1 MVPFLLSLRVR
12 ILRQADISMTWV
24 LLVVLWGSPVFA
36 GPKDKAPAVATV
48 PELLLEGG
56 RKLTFE
62 RSISDERDVQGKKGF
77 WRKVLNVVAGEPGYH
92 RLIRPYGVV
101 SDSRGRILVSD
112 PGAKGIHVFDFAEHK
127 YKFLTLAEKKDPLLS
142 PQCLT
147 TDKQDNIYV
156 TDSETGKLFVFRQDG
171 KFDRV
176 IGSLKGGEGYFKRP
190 TGIAVDSDAQ
200 RIYVSDTLRNQ
211 IFVMDM
217 QGSVL
222 QRIGKSGSA
231 AGEFNFPTEI
241 RLEGDTLLVVDAMNF
256 RVQGFRR
263 DGTFL
268 YAIGELGDTSGRMF
282 RPKGVGID
290 SEGHIY
296 IVDGYSAVVQVFDLQ
311 GRLLYYFGKKG
322 SGFGDFQLPAGLFID
337 GRDEVFVADMFNR
350 RIQEFR
356 YFAQGSKESGVR
368 Q

>member
-1 MVPFLLSLRVR
+1 MALLSG
-12 ILRQADISMTWV
+12 A
-24 LLVVLWGSPVFA
+24 PVCA
-36 GPKDKAPAVATV
+36 GPKDKTPAVATV
-48 PELLLEGG
+48 PELHLEGG

-77 WRKVLNVVAGEPGYH
+77 WKKVLNAVAGEPGYH
-92 RLIRPYGVV
+92 RLIRPYGVI

-112 PGAKGIHVFDFAEHK
+112 PGAKGIHIFDFAEHK
-127 YKFLTLAEKKDPLLS
+127 YKFLTRAEKREALLS
-142 PQCLT
+142 PQCIT
-147 TDKQDNIYV
+147 VDKQDNIYV

-171 KFDRV
+171 KFERV

-190 TGIAVDSDAQ
+190 TGIAVDSAAQ
-200 RIYVSDTLRNQ
+200 RIYVTDTLRNQ
-211 IFVMDM
+211 VFVMDM

-222 QRIGKSGSA
+222 QRIGKNGNA
-231 AGEFNFPTEI
+231 EGEFNFPTEI

-256 RVQGFRR
+256 RVQAFRR

-268 YAIGELGDTSGRMF
+268 YVIGEQGDTPGRMF

-296 IVDGYSAVVQVFDLQ
+296 VVDGYNSIVQVFDVQ

-322 SGFGDFQLPAGLFID
+322 SGFGDFQLPAGLFVD
-337 GRDEVFVADMFNR
+337 ARDDVFVADMYNR
-350 RIQEFR
+350 RIQEFH
-356 YFAQGSKESGVR
+356 YFAPGSKDTGVR
-368 Q
+368 P